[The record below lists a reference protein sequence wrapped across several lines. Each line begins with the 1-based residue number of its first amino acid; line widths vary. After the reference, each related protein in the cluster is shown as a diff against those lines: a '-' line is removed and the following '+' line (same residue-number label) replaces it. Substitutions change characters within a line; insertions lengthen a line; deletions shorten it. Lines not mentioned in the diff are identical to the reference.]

1 VTLSIAEARALF
13 APTGT
18 YLDSATY
25 GLPPAPVRERL
36 AAVLGEWRDGTG
48 DWVEWSGA
56 AERARAT
63 FARLVGVEPA
73 DVAIGATVSEL
84 VGLVAASLPDG
95 AQVLVAEG
103 DFSSVPMPFAVHAA
117 RGVRVTPV
125 PLERLVDA
133 VGPDTTLVAVSAV
146 QSAGGAVCD
155 LDALSAAAQEQGAVV
170 LVDGSQACGWLPL
183 DASRIDFLVSAG
195 YKWLLS
201 PRGTA
206 FLTVRRSRL
215 DAIPALAAGWYSGE
229 DPYASFYYRGDGP
242 QQARDVRR
250 LDSSPAWFSWVGADP
265 ALQVI
270 EAVGVETIR
279 AYDVALANRCR
290 AGLGLEP
297 SGSAIVGLDAPGAD
311 QRLARAGI
319 KVSQRAGRIRA
330 AFHLYNDEAD
340 VDRLLEAVRPA

>member
-1 VTLSIAEARALF
+1 VTLSIAEARELF

-25 GLPPAPVRERL
+25 GLPPAPVRDRL
-36 AAVLGEWRDGTG
+36 AQVLGEWRDGTG

-56 AERARAT
+56 AERARAR
-63 FARLVGVEPA
+63 FARLVGVEPG

-95 AQVLVAEG
+95 ARVLAAEG
-103 DFSSVPMPFAVHAA
+103 DFSSVPMPFAIHAG
-117 RGVRVTPV
+117 RGVRVETV
-125 PLERLVDA
+125 PLERLVES
-133 VGPDTTLVAVSAV
+133 VRPDTTLVAVSAV

-155 LDALSAAAQEQGAVV
+155 LEALASAAEAHGALV
-170 LVDGSQACGWLPL
+170 LVDGSQACGWLPI
-183 DASRIDFLVSAG
+183 DAGRIDFLVSAG

-206 FLTVRRSRL
+206 YLTVRRSRL
-215 DAIPALAAGWYSGE
+215 EAIPALAAGWYSGR

-242 QQARDVRR
+242 EQADDARR
-250 LDSSPAWFSWVGADP
+250 LDASPAWFAWVGADP
-265 ALQVI
+265 ALQVV
-270 EAVGVETIR
+270 EAVGVEAIR
-279 AYDVALANRCR
+279 AHDVALANRCR

-297 SGSAIVGLDAPGAD
+297 SESAIVGLDAPGAEE
-311 QRLARAGI
+311 RLARAGI
-319 KVSQRAGRIRA
+319 KVSQRAGRVRA

-340 VDRLLEAVRPA
+340 VDRLLEAVAG